1 MSGNYI
7 APEIFYS
14 NCKVPSKKKK
24 KKYDSGTKMN
34 IGFCSGEGH
43 ILNPELCVRKPQ
55 CISLLNNL
63 LAKIYLGVLPTCKVN
78 VLTNKWVEQIN
89 KKDWPSPGPSPEI
102 SGTRTDPQEF
112 CGF

>member
-1 MSGNYI
+1 
-7 APEIFYS
+7 
-14 NCKVPSKKKK
+14 
-24 KKYDSGTKMN
+24 MN